1 MAVSTTSG
9 SSFLRW
15 IRALFPESALSS
27 APTGVSTAEG
37 ERDGLSDAAETDV
50 RTGTLS
56 VDARPRRIQAPVVW
70 RPAGR
75 PPFATGCNDAGIER
89 VAAYSDKYIAEG
101 VWVEIEVFP
110 RDGTSAAF
118 TASVLRTTK
127 LPSQFPARFDIVF
140 EIKQLDSEAA
150 ANLATVLV

>member
-1 MAVSTTSG
+1 MAVSSTSGFGFLRWMRALLPESAVGITSG
-9 SSFLRW
+9 SAAQAEADDAW
-15 IRALFPESALSS
+15 PDVDESRVSS
-27 APTGVSTAEG
+27 ESLA
-37 ERDGLSDAAETDV
+37 SDV
-50 RTGTLS
+50 
-56 VDARPRRIQAPVVW
+56 RPRRIQAPVVW

-89 VAAYSDKYIAEG
+89 VAAYSDKHIAEG

-110 RDGTSAAF
+110 RDGSSAAF

-127 LPSQFPARFDIVF
+127 LPRQFPARFDIVF
-140 EIKQLDSEAA
+140 EIKHLDSEAA

>member
-9 SSFLRW
+9 SGFLRW
-15 IRALFPESALSS
+15 FRALVPENAVPPVDL
-27 APTGVSTAEG
+27 STAEA
-37 ERDGLSDAAETDV
+37 ERPLSRSDASDGHV
-50 RTGTLS
+50 GSLTLTTE
-56 VDARPRRIQAPVVW
+56 VRPRRIQAPVVW

-75 PPFATGCNDAGIER
+75 PPFATGCNDAGIDR

-118 TASVLRTTK
+118 TASVIRTTK
-127 LPSQFPARFDIVF
+127 LPPQFPARFDIVF
-140 EIKQLDSEAA
+140 EIKHLDSEAA
-150 ANLATVLV
+150 TNLASVLV